1 MVPPVGWWSSQ
12 ERRIG
17 RAGHREVK
25 IAEWHC
31 PAESHPFDHI
41 MRPMHPSISL
51 PLVVLVLINTLAQ
64 PAAPQESAGKRL
76 RNVSDEALT
85 IHNAGMLFDGH
96 NDLPW
101 QIRKL
106 GNGSLDKVDITKR
119 HPELHTDIPK
129 LKESGLKAQF
139 WSVYVSAD
147 TMDTRD
153 ALLRT
158 LEQMHIVD
166 QMLKRYPEVFEQAS
180 TADDI
185 ERIAAAGKIASMMGV
200 EGGHSIEGELGNLKR
215 FYDRGVRYMTL
226 THSRS
231 LPWAD
236 SCTGEVI
243 SDGLSL
249 FGEEVVREMN
259 RLGML
264 VDLSHVSPATMKD
277 AVRVTAAP
285 VIFSHSSARAICD
298 HVRNVPDDVLKLLP
312 ENGGVV
318 MINFFSSFVVPTAE
332 LEQDKEARGTLGTVV
347 DHIEHVINV
356 AGIDHVGIGSDY
368 DGVTRLPV
376 GLEDVSTYP
385 AITQELLNR
394 GYDAGQIHK
403 ILGGNILRVLR
414 QAEQVAGKLRNDD
427 SPN

>member
-1 MVPPVGWWSSQ
+1 MNSSICL
-12 ERRIG
+12 RL
-17 RAGHREVK
+17 A
-25 IAEWHC
+25 A
-31 PAESHPFDHI
+31 
-41 MRPMHPSISL
+41 
-51 PLVVLVLINTLAQ
+51 VVLAGVLPHVAAAQELA
-64 PAAPQESAGKRL
+64 
-76 RNVSDEALT
+76 RNQNRTVSDEALK
-85 IHNAGMLFDGH
+85 IHHAGLLFDGH

-106 GNGSLDKVDITKR
+106 GNGSLDKVDITQR
-119 HPELHTDIPK
+119 NPELHTDIPK

-147 TMDTRD
+147 TIDSRD

-158 LEQMHIVD
+158 LEQIHIVD
-166 QMLKRYPEVFEQAS
+166 EMLKRYPEVFEQAS

-200 EGGHSIEGELGNLKR
+200 EGGHSIEGELGNLQR

-243 SDGLSL
+243 SDGLSP

-277 AVRVTAAP
+277 AIRVSAAP
-285 VIFSHSSARAICD
+285 VIFSHSSAQAICD
-298 HVRNVPDDVLKLLP
+298 HVRNVPDDVLRMMP

-318 MINFFSSFVVPTAE
+318 MINFFSSFVVPTAQ
-332 LEQDKEARGTLGTVV
+332 LEQDKQARGSLGTVV

-394 GYDAGQIHK
+394 GYDAEQIHK

-414 QAEQVAGKLRNDD
+414 QAERVAGKLRDD
-427 SPN
+427 ESSE